1 MKVQIVEQ
9 SGKFLVRRKI
19 WFFHLYLTKYGGI
32 ADFEWLPHRWLGDWD
47 YLADEKGAANLITE
61 YEGYMASKKAMKRLL
76 RQVKKEQKA
85 PINVVSE
92 REINV

>member
-19 WFFHLYLTKYGGI
+19 WFFHLYLSGSGGL
-32 ADFEWLPHRWLGDWD
+32 ADYEWLPHRWLGDWD
-47 YLADEKGAANLITE
+47 YLPDEKSADQLIDDYTNHISNKR
-61 YEGYMASKKAMKRLL
+61 ALSRLL
-76 RQVKKEQKA
+76 KQVKKEQNA
-85 PINVVSE
+85 PIKVVSE

>member
-19 WFFHLYLTKYGGI
+19 WFFNLYLTRYGGL
-32 ADFEWLPHRWLGDWD
+32 ADYEWLPLRWLGDWD
-47 YLADEKGAANLITE
+47 YQPDEKGATKLIDDYTNHL
-61 YEGYMASKKAMKRLL
+61 ASKKAMKRLL
-76 RQVKKEQKA
+76 KQVKKEQKA
-85 PINVVSE
+85 PIKALSE